1 MPNKMSVEYIVSK
14 KMYILYQGRK
24 LMVGG
29 RETTRDNTI
38 EMTIDQIS
46 TLFNFVSLQESRNR

>member
-14 KMYILYQGRK
+14 KMYILYQGQK

-46 TLFNFVSLQESRNR
+46 TLFNFVSLQERRNR